1 MTQCSAAPPPPQ
13 DRHLIRTSQRPTV
26 LPRDKSGANVKD
38 MNSCRFCTKLN
49 LNPMLT
55 CHGLRGILTKLS
67 NLKKIPDQIPDGG
80 GEEASKLPSKLVFKE
95 TKKHAQTV
103 IGISQCI
110 VSSSDLLNFVFLT
123 LPVSL
128 ESTAHLL
135 RWTVF
140 GDYNVWLRCGRSS
153 LQRLN
158 SSESSPSPV
167 ITGGW
172 FSSSKYHSVQGRTKT
187 NKANSAFEFRTPSE
201 KKKCP
206 FRPGHQLNCRVPPPP
221 PQSTFHR

>member
-13 DRHLIRTSQRPTV
+13 ARHLIRTSQRPTV

-80 GEEASKLPSKLVFKE
+80 GGKEASKLPSKLVFKE

-158 SSESSPSPV
+158 SSESSPNP
-167 ITGGW
+167 GYNRW
-172 FSSSKYHSVQGRTKT
+172 LVQ
-187 NKANSAFEFRTPSE
+187 
-201 KKKCP
+201 
-206 FRPGHQLNCRVPPPP
+206 Q
-221 PQSTFHR
+221 